1 MDLYTRPSI
10 FRSLKILQL
19 LLALACL
26 SLEITQ
32 IVEFSKSDPK
42 VSDYF
47 DSRYRSSEGYGVK
60 IFFYC
65 VIIIT
70 IIGIG

>member
-32 IVEFSKSDPK
+32 IIEFSKSDPK

-47 DSRYRSSEGYGVK
+47 DTRYRSSE
-60 IFFYC
+60 
-65 VIIIT
+65 
-70 IIGIG
+70 